1 MEICIAQSMN
11 VKGEIQKNID
21 NHIKFIHI
29 ALSHHAD
36 AIFFPEL
43 SLTSY
48 EPELAYDLAINYQED
63 YL

>member
-1 MEICIAQSMN
+1 MSK
-11 VKGEIQKNID
+11 VKYKKNID